1 MRPRGTSI
9 VRRSLLLA
17 TALTAGWLAI
27 GVSDSLSVTATGTV
41 QNVRTL
47 PQREWLAEREADVG
61 APICRPRYGRASKLT
76 NLCVRN

>member
-27 GVSDSLSVTATGTV
+27 GVSDSLSVSATGTV

-47 PQREWLAEREADVG
+47 PQRVWLAEREADVG
-61 APICRPRYGRASKLT
+61 ERRFADPDMGELQS
-76 NLCVRN
+76 